1 MAQIITFIIFGGFGF
16 VMLYIGVT
24 QLFQQKRLI
33 QNAETVDAVI
43 THSEVFTSK
52 SADTDGK
59 LGTSNS
65 TTSHRPD
72 VKFRYTVSGHEYESD
87 LLHPTIIVR
96 GYASRESAAEALV
109 PFPVG
114 AKVRASV
121 DPSLPDKA
129 YLVAESSNAPTVFI
143 VIGILLPPL
152 AWFIGGYV

>member
-1 MAQIITFIIFGGFGF
+1 
-16 VMLYIGVT
+16 MLYVGAT
-24 QLFQQKRLI
+24 QWRQQRRLLEY
-33 QNAETVDAVI
+33 AETVDATI

-65 TTSHRPD
+65 TTTHRPD
-72 VKFRYTVSGHEYESD
+72 VKFTYSVGGQSYESD

-96 GYASRESAAEALV
+96 GYASRASAAEALT

-114 AKVRASV
+114 AKVRAFV

-129 YLVAESSNAPTVFI
+129 YLVAESSSAPLVFI
-143 VIGILLPPL
+143 VIGVLLPPL
-152 AWFIGGYV
+152 AWFIGAYV